1 MIETIKGD
9 ITWSKADY
17 ICHQVNCQGKMNSG
31 VAKAIRER
39 WPKVYDFYL
48 RENINKSW
56 EHMHGHIQEVPVN
69 ETQSVINM
77 FAQNYYG
84 YDGRR
89 YTSYDAFWT
98 CLGEIRAQVPK
109 GKTIAFPRYIGCARG
124 GANWN
129 VIYTMICEVL
139 DEDYNIE
146 FWDYDGG

>member
-48 RENINKSW
+48 RENIGKSL
-56 EHMHGHIQEVPVN
+56 EHMFGHIQEVPVN

-98 CLGEIRAQVPK
+98 CLGEIHARVPK
-109 GKTIAFPRYIGCARG
+109 GKTIAFPRYIGCVRG
-124 GANWN
+124 GAKWN
-129 VIYTMICEVL
+129 IIYTMICEAL